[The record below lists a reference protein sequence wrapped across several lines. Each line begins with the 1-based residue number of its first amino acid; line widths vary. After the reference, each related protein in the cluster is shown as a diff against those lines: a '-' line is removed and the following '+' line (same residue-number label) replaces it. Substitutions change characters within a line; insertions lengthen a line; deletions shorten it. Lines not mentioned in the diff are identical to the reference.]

1 MNTMANEKSKA
12 EQYRDERK
20 ARIAK
25 SAKKNAHSME
35 ARNTAKKVV
44 NKVISIVLCAV
55 IVLGVVAFSLNYYG
69 ALQRV
74 IKIGGVGSDQSVT
87 IAEYEYYY
95 MRAYNQVRYQ
105 AQYYQYYYQTSNGYD
120 LTLSPEEQTQTTQ
133 DSDGNEITWA
143 EKLHDDTIDIIQLHK
158 AYYNEALKMGL
169 KLTKADEAFIDKQ
182 IEDLRDEAESAGSSS
197 SSSDSESKVT
207 YSLNAYLRKVY
218 GGSINERFLRKQLK
232 VQVLAQKYLTERTN
246 EIADGYEQSVIDAA
260 YKEDTATY
268 DFVTFRA
275 YTFQTTEL
283 TQEDDE
289 SDEDFTARQEKADA
303 EVKQN
308 ANDFYNAVTNDAT
321 FAAKATELNKDTEDY
336 NVDEETKYTML
347 KSSIQSSF
355 SEDAATWLFD
365 SSTKEGSKKLFSDE
379 DNGKYIVVLALAKPH
394 QEQTVTA
401 RHILFLTTD
410 ESSGSELSEEEIAE
424 KKKQAEDVLK
434 EFNEGDKSEDS
445 FAALA
450 NEYNEDSGS
459 SSTGGLYEH
468 IYPGQMVTEFNDW
481 VFDTNRKAG
490 DVEIVKTDYG
500 YHIIY
505 FVAQDGKDYYDSTIR
520 SSKASEDIETETKE
534 LQEGDN
540 YIVGIGPRRTEY
552 AEKRVLKKI
561 KYLVELSNSNS
572 SSSSYSAS

>member
-1 MNTMANEKSKA
+1 MANEKSKA

-105 AQYYQYYYQTSNGYD
+105 AQYYQYYYQTSNYD
-120 LTLSPEEQTQTTQ
+120 LSLTPEEQTQTTK
-133 DSDGNEITWA
+133 DADGNEITWV
-143 EKLHDDTIDIIQLHK
+143 EKLHEDTLEIIQLHK

-182 IEDLRDEAESAGSSS
+182 IEDLRDEAKSAGSNSS
-197 SSSDSESKVT
+197 SSNSENKVT

-232 VQVLAQKYLTERTN
+232 IQVLAQKYLTERTN
-246 EIADGYEQSVIDAA
+246 EIAKDYDQKDIDAE
-260 YKEDTATY
+260 YKKDTTAY
-268 DFVTFRA
+268 DFATFRA
-275 YTFQTTEL
+275 YTFKTTEL
-283 TQEDDE
+283 TKEDNETD
-289 SDEDFTARQEKADA
+289 DALKARQAKANA
-303 EVKQN
+303 EVKKN

-321 FAAKATELNKDTEDY
+321 FTAKAKELNKDTADY
-336 NVDEETKYTML
+336 NVDKETKYSML
-347 KSSIQSSF
+347 KSTAQSTF
-355 SEDAATWLFD
+355 SEDAAKWLFD
-365 SSTKEGSKKLFSDE
+365 SSTKVGSKKLFSDE
-379 DNGKYIVVLALAKPH
+379 ENGKYIVVLALSKPH

-401 RHILFLTTD
+401 RHILFQTKD
-410 ESSGSELSEEEIAE
+410 QNSGNDLSEEEIA
-424 KKKQAEDVLK
+424 KKKTQAEDVLK
-434 EFNEGDKSEDS
+434 KFNEGDKTEDS

-450 NEYNEDSGS
+450 NEYNEDTGS
-459 SSTGGLYEH
+459 SSNGGLYEH

-481 VFDTNRKAG
+481 VFDANRKAG
-490 DVEIVKTDYG
+490 DVELVETDFG

-505 FVAQDGKDYYDSTIR
+505 FVAKDGKDYYDSAIR
-520 SSKASEDIETETKE
+520 SSKANKDIETETKA
-534 LQEGDN
+534 LQEGKD
-540 YIVGIGPRRTEY
+540 YVVGLGPRRMNY

-561 KYLVELSNSNS
+561 KYLVELSNANS
-572 SSSSYSAS
+572 SSSAR

>member
-35 ARNTAKKVV
+35 ARNTAKKVA
-44 NKVISIVLCAV
+44 NKVVSIVLCAV

-74 IKIGGVGSDQSVT
+74 IKIGGVGSDQSVS

-120 LTLSPEEQTQTTQ
+120 LSLTPEEQTQTTK
-133 DSDGNEITWA
+133 DADGNEITWA
-143 EKLHDDTIDIIQLHK
+143 EKLHEDTLEIIQLHK

-182 IEDLRDEAESAGSSS
+182 IEDLRDEAKSAGSNS
-197 SSSDSESKVT
+197 SSSDSENKVT

-232 VQVLAQKYLTERTN
+232 IQVLAQKYLTERTN
-246 EIADGYEQSVIDAA
+246 EIAKDYEQKDIDAE
-260 YKEDTATY
+260 YKKDTTAY

-275 YTFQTTEL
+275 YTFKTTEL
-283 TQEDDE
+283 TKEDKETD
-289 SDEDFTARQEKADA
+289 DALKARQAKANA
-303 EVKQN
+303 EVKKN

-321 FAAKATELNKDTEDY
+321 FTAKAKELNKDTADY
-336 NVDEETKYTML
+336 NVDKETKYSML
-347 KSSIQSSF
+347 KSTAQSTF
-355 SEDAATWLFD
+355 SEDAAKWLFD
-365 SSTKEGSKKLFSDE
+365 SSTKVGSKKLFSDE
-379 DNGKYIVVLALAKPH
+379 ENGKYIVVLALSKPH

-401 RHILFLTTD
+401 RHILFQTKD
-410 ESSGSELSEEEIAE
+410 QSSGNDLSEEEIA
-424 KKKQAEDVLK
+424 KKKTQAEDVLK
-434 EFNEGDKSEDS
+434 KFNEGDKTEDS

-450 NEYNEDSGS
+450 NEYNEDTGS
-459 SSTGGLYEH
+459 SSNGGLYEH

-481 VFDTNRKAG
+481 VFDANRKAG
-490 DVEIVKTDYG
+490 DVELVETDYG

-505 FVAQDGKDYYDSTIR
+505 FVAKDGKDYYDSAIR
-520 SSKASEDIETETKE
+520 SSKANKDIETETKA
-534 LQEGDN
+534 LQEGKD
-540 YIVGIGPRRTEY
+540 YVVGLGPRRMNY

-561 KYLVELSNSNS
+561 KYLVELSNANS
-572 SSSSYSAS
+572 SSSAR

>member
-105 AQYYQYYYQTSNGYD
+105 AQYYQYYYQTSSYD
-120 LTLSPEEQTQTTQ
+120 LSLTPEEQTQTTK
-133 DSDGNEITWA
+133 DADGNEITWV
-143 EKLHDDTIDIIQLHK
+143 EKLHEDTLEIIQLHK

-182 IEDLRDEAESAGSSS
+182 IEDLRDEAKSAGSNSS
-197 SSSDSESKVT
+197 SSNSENKVT

-232 VQVLAQKYLTERTN
+232 IQVLAQKYLTERTN
-246 EIADGYEQSVIDAA
+246 EIAKDYDQKDIDAE
-260 YKEDTATY
+260 YKKDTTAY
-268 DFVTFRA
+268 DFATFRA
-275 YTFQTTEL
+275 YTFKTTEL
-283 TQEDDE
+283 TKEDKETD
-289 SDEDFTARQEKADA
+289 DALKARQAKANA
-303 EVKQN
+303 EVKKN

-321 FAAKATELNKDTEDY
+321 FTAKAKELNKDTADY
-336 NVDEETKYTML
+336 NVDKETKYSML
-347 KSSIQSSF
+347 KSTAQSTF
-355 SEDAATWLFD
+355 SEDAAKWLFD
-365 SSTKEGSKKLFSDE
+365 SSTKVGSKKLFSDE
-379 DNGKYIVVLALAKPH
+379 ENGKYIVVLALSKPH

-401 RHILFLTTD
+401 RHILFQTKD
-410 ESSGSELSEEEIAE
+410 QNSGNDLSEEEIA
-424 KKKQAEDVLK
+424 KKKTQAEDVLK
-434 EFNEGDKSEDS
+434 KFNEGDKTEDS

-450 NEYNEDSGS
+450 NEYNEDTGS
-459 SSTGGLYEH
+459 SSNGGLYEH

-481 VFDTNRKAG
+481 VFDANRKAG
-490 DVEIVKTDYG
+490 DVELVETDYG

-505 FVAQDGKDYYDSTIR
+505 FVAKDGKDYYDSAIR
-520 SSKASEDIETETKE
+520 SSKANKDIETETKA
-534 LQEGDN
+534 LQEGKD
-540 YIVGIGPRRTEY
+540 YVVGLGPRRMNY

-561 KYLVELSNSNS
+561 KYLVELSNANS
-572 SSSSYSAS
+572 SSSAR

>member
-1 MNTMANEKSKA
+1 MANEKSKA

-120 LTLSPEEQTQTTQ
+120 LSLTPEEQTQTTK
-133 DSDGNEITWA
+133 DADGKEITWA
-143 EKLHDDTIDIIQLHK
+143 EKLHEDTLEIIQLHK

-182 IEDLRDEAESAGSSS
+182 IEDLRDEAKSAGSNSSS
-197 SSSDSESKVT
+197 SSSENKVT

-232 VQVLAQKYLTERTN
+232 IQVLAQKYLTERTN
-246 EIADGYEQSVIDAA
+246 EIAKGYDQKDIDAE
-260 YKEDTATY
+260 YKKDTTAY

-275 YTFQTTEL
+275 YTFKTTEL
-283 TQEDDE
+283 TKEDNETD
-289 SDEDFTARQEKADA
+289 DALKARQAKANA
-303 EVKQN
+303 EVKKN

-321 FAAKATELNKDTEDY
+321 FTAKAKELNKDTADY
-336 NVDEETKYTML
+336 NVDEETKYSML
-347 KSSIQSSF
+347 KSTAQSTF
-355 SEDAATWLFD
+355 SEDAAKWLFD
-365 SSTKEGSKKLFSDE
+365 SSTKVGSKKLFSDE
-379 DNGKYIVVLALAKPH
+379 ENGKYIVVLALSKPH

-401 RHILFLTTD
+401 RHILFQTKD
-410 ESSGSELSEEEIAE
+410 QSSGKDLSEEEIA
-424 KKKQAEDVLK
+424 KKKTQAEDVLK
-434 EFNEGDKSEDS
+434 KFNEGDKTEDS

-450 NEYNEDSGS
+450 NEYNEDTGS
-459 SSTGGLYEH
+459 SSNGGLYEH

-481 VFDTNRKAG
+481 VFDANRKAG
-490 DVEIVKTDYG
+490 DVELVETDYG

-505 FVAQDGKDYYDSTIR
+505 FVAKDGKDYYDSTIR
-520 SSKASEDIETETKE
+520 SSKANEDIETETKA
-534 LQEGDN
+534 LQEGKD
-540 YIVGIGPRRTEY
+540 YVVGLGPRRMNY

-561 KYLVELSNSNS
+561 KYLVELSNANS
-572 SSSSYSAS
+572 SSSAR

>member
-1 MNTMANEKSKA
+1 MANEKSKA

-74 IKIGGVGSDQSVT
+74 IKIGGVGSDQSVS

-120 LTLSPEEQTQTTQ
+120 LSLTPEEQTQTTK
-133 DSDGNEITWA
+133 DADGNEITWA
-143 EKLHDDTIDIIQLHK
+143 EKLHEDTLEIIQLHK

-182 IEDLRDEAESAGSSS
+182 IEDLRDEAKSAGSNSS
-197 SSSDSESKVT
+197 SSNSENKVT

-232 VQVLAQKYLTERTN
+232 IQVLAQKYLTERTN
-246 EIADGYEQSVIDAA
+246 EIAKDYDQKDIDAE
-260 YKEDTATY
+260 YKKDTTAY
-268 DFVTFRA
+268 DFATFRA
-275 YTFQTTEL
+275 YTFKTTEL
-283 TQEDDE
+283 TKEDKETD
-289 SDEDFTARQEKADA
+289 DALKARQAKANA
-303 EVKQN
+303 EVKKN

-321 FAAKATELNKDTEDY
+321 FTAKAKELNKDTADY
-336 NVDEETKYTML
+336 NVDKETKYSML
-347 KSSIQSSF
+347 KSTAQSTF
-355 SEDAATWLFD
+355 SEDAAKWLFD
-365 SSTKEGSKKLFSDE
+365 SSTKVGSKKLFSDE
-379 DNGKYIVVLALAKPH
+379 ENGKYIVVLALSKPH

-401 RHILFLTTD
+401 RHILFQTKD
-410 ESSGSELSEEEIAE
+410 QNSGNDLSEEEIA
-424 KKKQAEDVLK
+424 KKKTQAEDVLK
-434 EFNEGDKSEDS
+434 KFNEGDKTEDS

-450 NEYNEDSGS
+450 NEYNEDTGS
-459 SSTGGLYEH
+459 SSNGGLYEH

-481 VFDTNRKAG
+481 VFDANRKAG
-490 DVEIVKTDYG
+490 DVELVETDFG

-505 FVAQDGKDYYDSTIR
+505 FVAKDGKDYYDSAIR
-520 SSKASEDIETETKE
+520 SSKANKDIETETKA
-534 LQEGDN
+534 LQEGKD
-540 YIVGIGPRRTEY
+540 YVVGLGPRRMNY

-561 KYLVELSNSNS
+561 KYLVELSNANS
-572 SSSSYSAS
+572 SSSAR

>member
-1 MNTMANEKSKA
+1 MANEKSKA

-74 IKIGGVGSDQSVT
+74 IKIGGVGSDQSVS

-120 LTLSPEEQTQTTQ
+120 LSLTPEEQTQTTK
-133 DSDGNEITWA
+133 DADGNEITWA
-143 EKLHDDTIDIIQLHK
+143 EKLHEDTLEIIQLHK

-182 IEDLRDEAESAGSSS
+182 IEDLRDEAKSAGSNSS
-197 SSSDSESKVT
+197 SSNSENKVT

-232 VQVLAQKYLTERTN
+232 IQVLAQKYLTERTN
-246 EIADGYEQSVIDAA
+246 EIAKDYDQKDIDAE
-260 YKEDTATY
+260 YKKDTTAY
-268 DFVTFRA
+268 DFATFRA
-275 YTFQTTEL
+275 YTFKTTEL
-283 TQEDDE
+283 TKEDNETD
-289 SDEDFTARQEKADA
+289 DALKARQAKANA
-303 EVKQN
+303 EVKKN

-321 FAAKATELNKDTEDY
+321 FTAKAKELNKDTADY
-336 NVDEETKYTML
+336 NVDKETKYSML
-347 KSSIQSSF
+347 KSTAQSTF
-355 SEDAATWLFD
+355 SEDAAKWLFD
-365 SSTKEGSKKLFSDE
+365 SSTKVGSKKLFSDE
-379 DNGKYIVVLALAKPH
+379 ENGKYIVVLALSKPH

-401 RHILFLTTD
+401 RHILFQTKD
-410 ESSGSELSEEEIAE
+410 QNSGNDLSEEEIA
-424 KKKQAEDVLK
+424 KKKTQAEDVLK
-434 EFNEGDKSEDS
+434 KFNEGDKTEDS

-450 NEYNEDSGS
+450 NEYNEDTGS
-459 SSTGGLYEH
+459 SSNGGLYEH

-481 VFDTNRKAG
+481 VFDANRKAG
-490 DVEIVKTDYG
+490 DVELVETDFG

-505 FVAQDGKDYYDSTIR
+505 FVAKDGKDYYDSAIR
-520 SSKASEDIETETKE
+520 SSKANEDIETETKA
-534 LQEGDN
+534 LQDGKD
-540 YIVGIGPRRTEY
+540 YVVGLGPRRMNY

-561 KYLVELSNSNS
+561 KYLVELSNANS
-572 SSSSYSAS
+572 SSSAS

>member
-1 MNTMANEKSKA
+1 MANEKSKA

-120 LTLSPEEQTQTTQ
+120 LSLTPEEQTQTTK
-133 DSDGNEITWA
+133 DADGNEITWT
-143 EKLHDDTIDIIQLHK
+143 EKLHEDTLEIIQLHK

-182 IEDLRDEAESAGSSS
+182 IEDLRDEAKSAGSNS
-197 SSSDSESKVT
+197 SSSDSKNKVT

-232 VQVLAQKYLTERTN
+232 IQVLAQKYLTERTN
-246 EIADGYEQSVIDAA
+246 EIAKGYDQKDIDAE
-260 YKEDTATY
+260 YKKDTTAY

-275 YTFQTTEL
+275 YTFKTTEL
-283 TQEDDE
+283 TKEDNETD
-289 SDEDFTARQEKADA
+289 DALKARQAKANA
-303 EVKQN
+303 EVKKN

-321 FAAKATELNKDTEDY
+321 FTAKAKELNKDTADY
-336 NVDEETKYTML
+336 NVDEETKYSML
-347 KSSIQSSF
+347 KSTAQSTF
-355 SEDAATWLFD
+355 SEDAAKWLFD
-365 SSTKEGSKKLFSDE
+365 SSTKVGSKKLFSDE
-379 DNGKYIVVLALAKPH
+379 EKGKYIVVLALSKPH

-401 RHILFLTTD
+401 RHILFQTKD
-410 ESSGSELSEEEIAE
+410 QSSGNALSEEEIA
-424 KKKQAEDVLK
+424 KKKTQAEDVLK
-434 EFNEGDKSEDS
+434 KFNEGDKTEDS

-450 NEYNEDSGS
+450 NEYNEDTGS
-459 SSTGGLYEH
+459 SSNGGLYEH

-481 VFDTNRKAG
+481 VFDANRKAG
-490 DVEIVKTDYG
+490 DVELVETDYG

-505 FVAQDGKDYYDSTIR
+505 FVAKDGKDYYDSTIR
-520 SSKASEDIETETKE
+520 SSKANEDIETETKA
-534 LQEGDN
+534 LQEGKD
-540 YIVGIGPRRTEY
+540 YVVGLGPRRMNY

-561 KYLVELSNSNS
+561 KYLVELSNANS
-572 SSSSYSAS
+572 SSSAS

>member
-1 MNTMANEKSKA
+1 MANEKSKA

-35 ARNTAKKVV
+35 ARNTAKKVA

-74 IKIGGVGSDQSVT
+74 IKIGGVGSDQSVS

-120 LTLSPEEQTQTTQ
+120 LSLTPEEQTQTTK
-133 DSDGNEITWA
+133 DADGNEITWA
-143 EKLHDDTIDIIQLHK
+143 EKLHEDTLEIIQLHK

-182 IEDLRDEAESAGSSS
+182 IEDLRDEAKSAGSNSS
-197 SSSDSESKVT
+197 SSNSENKVT

-232 VQVLAQKYLTERTN
+232 IQVLAQKYLTERTN
-246 EIADGYEQSVIDAA
+246 EIAKDYDQKDIDAE
-260 YKEDTATY
+260 YKKDTTAY

-275 YTFQTTEL
+275 YTFKTTEL
-283 TQEDDE
+283 TKEENETDDALK
-289 SDEDFTARQEKADA
+289 ARQAKANA
-303 EVKQN
+303 EVKKN

-321 FAAKATELNKDTEDY
+321 FTAKAKELNKDTADY
-336 NVDEETKYTML
+336 NVDKETKYSML
-347 KSSIQSSF
+347 KSTAQSTF
-355 SEDAATWLFD
+355 SEDAAKWLFD
-365 SSTKEGSKKLFSDE
+365 SSTKVGSKKLFSDE
-379 DNGKYIVVLALAKPH
+379 ENGKYIVVLALSKPH

-401 RHILFLTTD
+401 RHILFQTKD
-410 ESSGSELSEEEIAE
+410 QNSGKDLSEEEIA
-424 KKKQAEDVLK
+424 KKKTQAEDVLK
-434 EFNEGDKSEDS
+434 KFNEGDKTEDS

-450 NEYNEDSGS
+450 NEYNEDTGS
-459 SSTGGLYEH
+459 SSNGGLYEH

-481 VFDTNRKAG
+481 VFDANRKAG
-490 DVEIVKTDYG
+490 DVELVETDYG

-505 FVAQDGKDYYDSTIR
+505 FVAKDGKDYYDSAIR
-520 SSKASEDIETETKE
+520 SSKANEDIETETKA
-534 LQEGDN
+534 LQEGKD
-540 YIVGIGPRRTEY
+540 YVVGLGPRRMNY

-561 KYLVELSNSNS
+561 KYLVELSNANS
-572 SSSSYSAS
+572 SSSAR

>member
-35 ARNTAKKVV
+35 ARNTAKKVA

-74 IKIGGVGSDQSVT
+74 IKIGGVGSDQSVS

-120 LTLSPEEQTQTTQ
+120 LSLTPEEQTQTTK
-133 DSDGNEITWA
+133 DADGNEITWA
-143 EKLHDDTIDIIQLHK
+143 EKLHEDTLEIIQLHK

-182 IEDLRDEAESAGSSS
+182 IEDLRDEAKSAGSNS
-197 SSSDSESKVT
+197 SSSDSENKVT

-232 VQVLAQKYLTERTN
+232 IQVLAQKYLTERTN
-246 EIADGYEQSVIDAA
+246 EIAKDYDQKDIDAE
-260 YKEDTATY
+260 YKKDTTAY
-268 DFVTFRA
+268 DFATFRA
-275 YTFQTTEL
+275 YTFKTTEL
-283 TQEDDE
+283 TKEDKETD
-289 SDEDFTARQEKADA
+289 DALKARQAKANA
-303 EVKQN
+303 EVKKN

-321 FAAKATELNKDTEDY
+321 FTAKAKELNKDTADY
-336 NVDEETKYTML
+336 NVDKETKYSML
-347 KSSIQSSF
+347 KSTAQSTF
-355 SEDAATWLFD
+355 SEDAAKWLFD
-365 SSTKEGSKKLFSDE
+365 SSTKVGSKKLFSDE
-379 DNGKYIVVLALAKPH
+379 ENGKYIVVFALSKPH

-401 RHILFLTTD
+401 RHILFQTKD
-410 ESSGSELSEEEIAE
+410 QNSGNDLSEEEIA
-424 KKKQAEDVLK
+424 KKKTQAEDVLK
-434 EFNEGDKSEDS
+434 KFNEGDKTEDS

-450 NEYNEDSGS
+450 NEYNEDTGS
-459 SSTGGLYEH
+459 SSNGGLYEH

-481 VFDTNRKAG
+481 VFDANRKAG
-490 DVEIVKTDYG
+490 DVELVETDYG

-505 FVAQDGKDYYDSTIR
+505 FVAKDGKDYYDSAIR
-520 SSKASEDIETETKE
+520 SSKANEDIETETKA
-534 LQEGDN
+534 LQEGKD
-540 YIVGIGPRRTEY
+540 YVVGLGPRRMNY

-561 KYLVELSNSNS
+561 KYLVELSNANS
-572 SSSSYSAS
+572 SSSAR

>member
-1 MNTMANEKSKA
+1 MANEKSKA

-35 ARNTAKKVV
+35 ARNTAKKVA

-120 LTLSPEEQTQTTQ
+120 LSLTPEEQTQTTK
-133 DSDGNEITWA
+133 DADGNEITWA
-143 EKLHDDTIDIIQLHK
+143 EKLHEDTLEIIQLHK

-182 IEDLRDEAESAGSSS
+182 IEDLRDEAKSAGSNSS
-197 SSSDSESKVT
+197 SSNSENKVT

-232 VQVLAQKYLTERTN
+232 IQVLAQKYLTERTN
-246 EIADGYEQSVIDAA
+246 EIAKDYDQKDIDAE
-260 YKEDTATY
+260 YKKDTTAY
-268 DFVTFRA
+268 DFATFRA
-275 YTFQTTEL
+275 YTFKTTEL
-283 TQEDDE
+283 TKEDKETD
-289 SDEDFTARQEKADA
+289 DALKARQAKANA
-303 EVKQN
+303 EVKKN

-321 FAAKATELNKDTEDY
+321 FTAKAKELNKDTADY
-336 NVDEETKYTML
+336 NVDKETKYSML
-347 KSSIQSSF
+347 KSTAQSTF
-355 SEDAATWLFD
+355 SEDAAKWLFD
-365 SSTKEGSKKLFSDE
+365 SSTKVGSKKLFSDE
-379 DNGKYIVVLALAKPH
+379 ENGKYIVVLALSKPH

-401 RHILFLTTD
+401 RHILFQTKD
-410 ESSGSELSEEEIAE
+410 QNSGNDLSEEEIA
-424 KKKQAEDVLK
+424 KKKTQAEDVLK
-434 EFNEGDKSEDS
+434 KFNEGDKTEDS

-450 NEYNEDSGS
+450 NEYNEDTGS
-459 SSTGGLYEH
+459 SSNGGLYEH

-481 VFDTNRKAG
+481 VFDANRKAG
-490 DVEIVKTDYG
+490 DVELVETDYG

-505 FVAQDGKDYYDSTIR
+505 FVAKDGKDYYDSAIR
-520 SSKASEDIETETKE
+520 SSKANKDIETETKA
-534 LQEGDN
+534 LQEGKD
-540 YIVGIGPRRTEY
+540 YVVGLGPRRMNY

-561 KYLVELSNSNS
+561 KYLVELSNANS
-572 SSSSYSAS
+572 SSSAR

>member
-1 MNTMANEKSKA
+1 MANEKSKA

-74 IKIGGVGSDQSVT
+74 IKIGGVGSDQSVS

-120 LTLSPEEQTQTTQ
+120 LSLTPEEQTQTTK
-133 DSDGNEITWA
+133 DADGNEITWA
-143 EKLHDDTIDIIQLHK
+143 EKLHEDTLEIIQLHK

-182 IEDLRDEAESAGSSS
+182 IEDLRDEAKSAGSNSS
-197 SSSDSESKVT
+197 SSNSENKVT

-232 VQVLAQKYLTERTN
+232 IQVLAQKYLTERTN
-246 EIADGYEQSVIDAA
+246 EVAKGYDQKDIDAE
-260 YKEDTATY
+260 YKKDTTAY

-275 YTFQTTEL
+275 YTFKTTEL
-283 TQEDDE
+283 TKEDNETD
-289 SDEDFTARQEKADA
+289 DALKARQAKADA
-303 EVKQN
+303 EVKKN

-321 FAAKATELNKDTEDY
+321 FAAKAKELNKDTADY
-336 NVDEETKYTML
+336 NVDEETKYSML
-347 KSSIQSSF
+347 KSTAQSTF
-355 SEDAATWLFD
+355 SEDAAKWLFD
-365 SSTKEGSKKLFSDE
+365 SSTKVGSKKLFSDE
-379 DNGKYIVVLALAKPH
+379 ENGKYIVVLALSKPH

-401 RHILFLTTD
+401 RHILFQTKD
-410 ESSGSELSEEEIAE
+410 QSSGNALSEEEIA
-424 KKKQAEDVLK
+424 KKKTQAEDVLK
-434 EFNEGDKSEDS
+434 KFNEGDKTEDS

-450 NEYNEDSGS
+450 NEYNEDTGS
-459 SSTGGLYEH
+459 SSNGGLYEH

-481 VFDTNRKAG
+481 VFDANRKAG
-490 DVEIVKTDYG
+490 DVELVETDYG

-505 FVAQDGKDYYDSTIR
+505 FVAKDGKDYYDSTIR
-520 SSKASEDIETETKE
+520 SSKANEDIETETKA
-534 LQEGDN
+534 LQEGKD
-540 YIVGIGPRRTEY
+540 YVVGLGPRRMNY

-561 KYLVELSNSNS
+561 KYLVELSNANS
-572 SSSSYSAS
+572 SSSAS

>member
-1 MNTMANEKSKA
+1 MANEKSKA

-74 IKIGGVGSDQSVT
+74 IKIGGVGSDQSVS

-120 LTLSPEEQTQTTQ
+120 LSLTPEEQTQTTK
-133 DSDGNEITWA
+133 DADGNEITWA
-143 EKLHDDTIDIIQLHK
+143 EKLHEDTLEIIQLHK

-182 IEDLRDEAESAGSSS
+182 IEDLRDEAKSAGSNSS
-197 SSSDSESKVT
+197 SSNSENKVT

-232 VQVLAQKYLTERTN
+232 IQVLAQKYLTERTN
-246 EIADGYEQSVIDAA
+246 EIAKEYDQKDIDAE
-260 YKEDTATY
+260 YKKDTTAY

-275 YTFQTTEL
+275 YTFKTTEL
-283 TQEDDE
+283 TKEDKETD
-289 SDEDFTARQEKADA
+289 DALKARQAKANA
-303 EVKQN
+303 EVKKN

-321 FAAKATELNKDTEDY
+321 FTAKAKELNKDTADY
-336 NVDEETKYTML
+336 NVDKETKYSML
-347 KSSIQSSF
+347 KSTAQSTF
-355 SEDAATWLFD
+355 SEDAAKWLFD
-365 SSTKEGSKKLFSDE
+365 SSTKVGSKKLFSDE
-379 DNGKYIVVLALAKPH
+379 ENGKYIVVLALSKPH

-401 RHILFLTTD
+401 RHILFQTKD
-410 ESSGSELSEEEIAE
+410 QNSGNDLSEEEIA
-424 KKKQAEDVLK
+424 KKKTQAEDVLK
-434 EFNEGDKSEDS
+434 KFNEGDKTEDS

-450 NEYNEDSGS
+450 NEYNEDTGS
-459 SSTGGLYEH
+459 SSNGGLYEH

-481 VFDTNRKAG
+481 VFDANRKAG
-490 DVEIVKTDYG
+490 DVELVETDFG

-505 FVAQDGKDYYDSTIR
+505 FVAKDGKDYYDSAIR
-520 SSKASEDIETETKE
+520 SSKANEDIETETKA
-534 LQEGDN
+534 LQEGKD
-540 YIVGIGPRRTEY
+540 YVVGLGPRRMNY

-561 KYLVELSNSNS
+561 KYLVELSNANS
-572 SSSSYSAS
+572 SSSAR

>member
-1 MNTMANEKSKA
+1 MANEKSKA

-120 LTLSPEEQTQTTQ
+120 LSLTPEEQTQTTK
-133 DSDGNEITWA
+133 DADGKEITWA
-143 EKLHDDTIDIIQLHK
+143 EKLHEDTLEIIQLHK

-182 IEDLRDEAESAGSSS
+182 IEDLRDEAKSAGSNSS
-197 SSSDSESKVT
+197 SSNSENKVT

-232 VQVLAQKYLTERTN
+232 IQVLAQKYLTERTN
-246 EIADGYEQSVIDAA
+246 EIAKDYDQKDIDAE
-260 YKEDTATY
+260 YKKDTTAY
-268 DFVTFRA
+268 DFATFRA
-275 YTFQTTEL
+275 YTFKTTEL
-283 TQEDDE
+283 TKEDKETD
-289 SDEDFTARQEKADA
+289 DALKARQAKANA
-303 EVKQN
+303 EVKKN

-321 FAAKATELNKDTEDY
+321 FTAKAKELNKDTADY
-336 NVDEETKYTML
+336 NVDKETKYSML
-347 KSSIQSSF
+347 KSTAQSTF
-355 SEDAATWLFD
+355 SEDAAKWLFD
-365 SSTKEGSKKLFSDE
+365 SSTKVGSKKLFSDE
-379 DNGKYIVVLALAKPH
+379 ENGKYIVVLALSKPH

-401 RHILFLTTD
+401 RHILFQTKD
-410 ESSGSELSEEEIAE
+410 QNSGNDLSEEEIA
-424 KKKQAEDVLK
+424 KKKTQAEDVLK
-434 EFNEGDKSEDS
+434 KFNEGDKTEDS

-450 NEYNEDSGS
+450 NEYNEDTGS
-459 SSTGGLYEH
+459 SSNGGLYEH

-481 VFDTNRKAG
+481 VFDANRKAG
-490 DVEIVKTDYG
+490 DVELVETDFG

-505 FVAQDGKDYYDSTIR
+505 FVAKDGKDYYDSAIR
-520 SSKASEDIETETKE
+520 SSKANKDIETETKA
-534 LQEGDN
+534 LQEGKD
-540 YIVGIGPRRTEY
+540 YVVGLGPRRMNY

-561 KYLVELSNSNS
+561 KYLVELSNANS
-572 SSSSYSAS
+572 SSSAR

>member
-1 MNTMANEKSKA
+1 MANEKSKA

-55 IVLGVVAFSLNYYG
+55 IVLGEVAFSLNYYG

-105 AQYYQYYYQTSNGYD
+105 AQYYQYYYQTSSYD
-120 LTLSPEEQTQTTQ
+120 LSLTPEEQTQTTK
-133 DSDGNEITWA
+133 DADGNEITWV
-143 EKLHDDTIDIIQLHK
+143 EKLHEDTLEIIQLHK

-182 IEDLRDEAESAGSSS
+182 IEDLRDEAKSAGSNSS
-197 SSSDSESKVT
+197 SSNSENKVT

-232 VQVLAQKYLTERTN
+232 IQVLAQKYLTERTN
-246 EIADGYEQSVIDAA
+246 EIAKDYDQKDIDAE
-260 YKEDTATY
+260 YKKDTTAY
-268 DFVTFRA
+268 DFATFRA
-275 YTFQTTEL
+275 YTFKTTEL
-283 TQEDDE
+283 TKEDKETD
-289 SDEDFTARQEKADA
+289 DALKARQAKANA
-303 EVKQN
+303 EVKKN

-321 FAAKATELNKDTEDY
+321 FTAKAKELNKDTADY
-336 NVDEETKYTML
+336 NVDKETKYSML
-347 KSSIQSSF
+347 KSTAQSTF
-355 SEDAATWLFD
+355 SEDAAKWLFG
-365 SSTKEGSKKLFSDE
+365 SSTKVGSKKLFSDE
-379 DNGKYIVVLALAKPH
+379 ENGKYIVVLALSKPH

-401 RHILFLTTD
+401 RHILFQTKD
-410 ESSGSELSEEEIAE
+410 QNSGNDLSEEEIA
-424 KKKQAEDVLK
+424 KKKTQAEDVLK
-434 EFNEGDKSEDS
+434 KFNEGDKTEDS

-450 NEYNEDSGS
+450 NEYNEDTGS
-459 SSTGGLYEH
+459 SSNGGLYEH

-481 VFDTNRKAG
+481 VFDANRKAG
-490 DVEIVKTDYG
+490 DVELVETDYG

-505 FVAQDGKDYYDSTIR
+505 FVAKDGKDYYDSAIR
-520 SSKASEDIETETKE
+520 SSKANKDIETETKA
-534 LQEGDN
+534 LQEGKD
-540 YIVGIGPRRTEY
+540 YVVGLGPRRMNY

-561 KYLVELSNSNS
+561 KYLVELSNANS
-572 SSSSYSAS
+572 SSSAR

>member
-1 MNTMANEKSKA
+1 MANEKSKA

-120 LTLSPEEQTQTTQ
+120 LSLTPEEQTQTTK
-133 DSDGNEITWA
+133 DADGNEITWA
-143 EKLHDDTIDIIQLHK
+143 EKLHEDTLEIIQLHK

-182 IEDLRDEAESAGSSS
+182 IEDLRDEAKSAGSNSS
-197 SSSDSESKVT
+197 SSNSENKVT

-232 VQVLAQKYLTERTN
+232 IQVLAQKYLTERTN
-246 EIADGYEQSVIDAA
+246 EIAKGYDQKDIDAE
-260 YKEDTATY
+260 YKKDTTAY
-268 DFVTFRA
+268 DFATFRA
-275 YTFQTTEL
+275 YTFKTTEL
-283 TQEDDE
+283 TKEDNETD
-289 SDEDFTARQEKADA
+289 DALKARQAKANA
-303 EVKQN
+303 EVKKN

-321 FAAKATELNKDTEDY
+321 FTAKAKELNKDTADY
-336 NVDEETKYTML
+336 NVDKETKYSML
-347 KSSIQSSF
+347 KSTAQSTF
-355 SEDAATWLFD
+355 SEDAAKWLFD
-365 SSTKEGSKKLFSDE
+365 SSTKVGSKKLFSDE
-379 DNGKYIVVLALAKPH
+379 ENGKYIVVLALSKPH

-401 RHILFLTTD
+401 RHILFQTKD
-410 ESSGSELSEEEIAE
+410 QSSGNNLSEEEIA
-424 KKKQAEDVLK
+424 KKKNQAEDVLK
-434 EFNEGDKSEDS
+434 KFNEGDKTEDS

-450 NEYNEDSGS
+450 NEYNEDTGS
-459 SSTGGLYEH
+459 SSNGGLYEH

-481 VFDTNRKAG
+481 VFDANRKAG
-490 DVEIVKTDYG
+490 DVELVETDYG

-505 FVAQDGKDYYDSTIR
+505 FVAKDGKDYYDSAIR
-520 SSKASEDIETETKE
+520 SSKANEDIETETKA
-534 LQEGDN
+534 LQEGKD
-540 YIVGIGPRRTEY
+540 YVVGLGPRRMNY

-561 KYLVELSNSNS
+561 KYLVELSNANS
-572 SSSSYSAS
+572 SSSAR

>member
-1 MNTMANEKSKA
+1 MANEKSKA

-35 ARNTAKKVV
+35 ARNTAKKVA

-120 LTLSPEEQTQTTQ
+120 LSLTPEEQTQTTK
-133 DSDGNEITWA
+133 DADGNEITWA
-143 EKLHDDTIDIIQLHK
+143 EKLHEDTLEIIQLHK

-182 IEDLRDEAESAGSSS
+182 IEDLRDEAKSAGSNSS
-197 SSSDSESKVT
+197 SSNSENKVT

-232 VQVLAQKYLTERTN
+232 IQVLAQKYLTERTN
-246 EIADGYEQSVIDAA
+246 EIAKDYDQKDIDAE
-260 YKEDTATY
+260 YKKDTTAY
-268 DFVTFRA
+268 DFITFRA
-275 YTFQTTEL
+275 YTFKTTEL
-283 TQEDDE
+283 TKEDNETD
-289 SDEDFTARQEKADA
+289 DALKARQAKANA
-303 EVKQN
+303 EVKKN

-321 FAAKATELNKDTEDY
+321 FTAKAKELNKDTADY
-336 NVDEETKYTML
+336 NVDKETKYSML
-347 KSSIQSSF
+347 KSTAQSTF
-355 SEDAATWLFD
+355 SEDAAKWLFD
-365 SSTKEGSKKLFSDE
+365 SSTKVGSKKLFSDE
-379 DNGKYIVVLALAKPH
+379 ENGKYIVVLALSKPH

-401 RHILFLTTD
+401 RHILFQTKD
-410 ESSGSELSEEEIAE
+410 QSSGKDLSEEEIA
-424 KKKQAEDVLK
+424 KKKTQAEDVLK
-434 EFNEGDKSEDS
+434 KFNEGDKTEDS

-450 NEYNEDSGS
+450 NEYNEDTGS
-459 SSTGGLYEH
+459 SSNGGLYEH

-481 VFDTNRKAG
+481 VFDANRKAG
-490 DVEIVKTDYG
+490 DVELVETDYG

-505 FVAQDGKDYYDSTIR
+505 FVAKDGKDYYDSAIR
-520 SSKASEDIETETKE
+520 SSKANEDIETETKA
-534 LQEGDN
+534 LQEGKD
-540 YIVGIGPRRTEY
+540 YVVGLGPRRMNY

-561 KYLVELSNSNS
+561 KYLVELSNANS
-572 SSSSYSAS
+572 SSSAR

>member
-1 MNTMANEKSKA
+1 MANEKSKA

-74 IKIGGVGSDQSVT
+74 IKIGGVGSDQSVS

-120 LTLSPEEQTQTTQ
+120 LSLTPEEQTQTTK
-133 DSDGNEITWA
+133 DADGNEITWA
-143 EKLHDDTIDIIQLHK
+143 EKLHEDTLEIIQLHK

-182 IEDLRDEAESAGSSS
+182 IEDLRDEAKSAGSNSS
-197 SSSDSESKVT
+197 SSNSENKVT

-232 VQVLAQKYLTERTN
+232 IQVLAQKYLTERTN
-246 EIADGYEQSVIDAA
+246 EIAKDYDQKDIDAE
-260 YKEDTATY
+260 YKKDTTAY
-268 DFVTFRA
+268 DFATFRA
-275 YTFQTTEL
+275 YTFKTTEL
-283 TQEDDE
+283 TKEDKETD
-289 SDEDFTARQEKADA
+289 DALKARQAKANA
-303 EVKQN
+303 EVKKN

-321 FAAKATELNKDTEDY
+321 FTAKAKELNKDTADY
-336 NVDEETKYTML
+336 NVDKETKYSML
-347 KSSIQSSF
+347 KSTAQSTF
-355 SEDAATWLFD
+355 SEDAAKWLFD
-365 SSTKEGSKKLFSDE
+365 SSTKVGSKKLFSDE
-379 DNGKYIVVLALAKPH
+379 ENGKYIVVLALSKPH

-401 RHILFLTTD
+401 RHILFQTKD
-410 ESSGSELSEEEIAE
+410 QNSGNDLSEEEIA
-424 KKKQAEDVLK
+424 KKKTQAEDVLK
-434 EFNEGDKSEDS
+434 KFNEGDKTEDS

-450 NEYNEDSGS
+450 NEYNEDTGS
-459 SSTGGLYEH
+459 SSNGGLYEH

-481 VFDTNRKAG
+481 VFDANRKAG
-490 DVEIVKTDYG
+490 DVELVETDYG

-505 FVAQDGKDYYDSTIR
+505 FVAKDGKDYYDSAIR
-520 SSKASEDIETETKE
+520 SSKANKDIETETKA
-534 LQEGDN
+534 LQEGKD
-540 YIVGIGPRRTEY
+540 YVVGLGPRRMNY

-561 KYLVELSNSNS
+561 KYLVELSNANS
-572 SSSSYSAS
+572 SSSAR

>member
-1 MNTMANEKSKA
+1 MANEKSKA

-120 LTLSPEEQTQTTQ
+120 LSLTPEEQTQTTK
-133 DSDGNEITWA
+133 DADGNEITWA
-143 EKLHDDTIDIIQLHK
+143 EKLHEDTLEIIQLHK

-182 IEDLRDEAESAGSSS
+182 IEDLRDEAKSAGSNSS
-197 SSSDSESKVT
+197 SSNSENKVT

-232 VQVLAQKYLTERTN
+232 IQVLAQKYLTERTN
-246 EIADGYEQSVIDAA
+246 EIAKDYDQKDIDAE
-260 YKEDTATY
+260 YKKDTTAY
-268 DFVTFRA
+268 DFATFRA
-275 YTFQTTEL
+275 YTFKTTEL
-283 TQEDDE
+283 TKEDKETD
-289 SDEDFTARQEKADA
+289 DALKARQAKANA
-303 EVKQN
+303 EVKKN

-321 FAAKATELNKDTEDY
+321 FTAKAKELNKDTADY
-336 NVDEETKYTML
+336 NVDKETKYSML
-347 KSSIQSSF
+347 KSTAQSTF
-355 SEDAATWLFD
+355 SEDAAKWLFD
-365 SSTKEGSKKLFSDE
+365 SSTKVGSKKLFSDE
-379 DNGKYIVVLALAKPH
+379 ENGKYIVVLALSKPH

-401 RHILFLTTD
+401 RHILFQTKD
-410 ESSGSELSEEEIAE
+410 QSSGKDLSEEEIA
-424 KKKQAEDVLK
+424 KKKTQAEDVLK
-434 EFNEGDKSEDS
+434 KFNEGDKTEDS

-450 NEYNEDSGS
+450 NEYNEDTGS
-459 SSTGGLYEH
+459 SSNGGLYEH

-481 VFDTNRKAG
+481 VFDANRKAG
-490 DVEIVKTDYG
+490 DVELVETDYG

-505 FVAQDGKDYYDSTIR
+505 FVAKDGKDYYDSAIR
-520 SSKASEDIETETKE
+520 SSKANEDIETETKA
-534 LQEGDN
+534 LQEGKD
-540 YIVGIGPRRTEY
+540 YVVGLGPRRMNY

-561 KYLVELSNSNS
+561 KYLVELSNANS
-572 SSSSYSAS
+572 SSSAR

>member
-1 MNTMANEKSKA
+1 MANEKSKA

-35 ARNTAKKVV
+35 ARNTAKKVA

-74 IKIGGVGSDQSVT
+74 IKIGGVGSDQSVS

-120 LTLSPEEQTQTTQ
+120 LSLTPEEQTQTTK
-133 DSDGNEITWA
+133 DADGNEITWA
-143 EKLHDDTIDIIQLHK
+143 EKLHEDTLEIIQLHK

-182 IEDLRDEAESAGSSS
+182 IEDLRDEAKSAGSNSS
-197 SSSDSESKVT
+197 NSDSENKVT

-232 VQVLAQKYLTERTN
+232 IQVLAQKYLTERTN
-246 EIADGYEQSVIDAA
+246 EIAKDYEQKDIDAE
-260 YKEDTATY
+260 YKKDTTAY

-275 YTFQTTEL
+275 YTFKTTEL
-283 TQEDDE
+283 TKEDKETD
-289 SDEDFTARQEKADA
+289 DALKARQAKANA
-303 EVKQN
+303 EVKKN

-321 FAAKATELNKDTEDY
+321 FTAKAKELNKDTADY
-336 NVDEETKYTML
+336 NVDKETKYSML
-347 KSSIQSSF
+347 KSTAQSTF
-355 SEDAATWLFD
+355 SEDAAKWLFD
-365 SSTKEGSKKLFSDE
+365 SSTKVGSKKLFSDE
-379 DNGKYIVVLALAKPH
+379 ENGKYIVVLALSKPH

-401 RHILFLTTD
+401 RHILFQTKD
-410 ESSGSELSEEEIAE
+410 QNSGNDLSEEEIA
-424 KKKQAEDVLK
+424 KKKTQAEDVLK
-434 EFNEGDKSEDS
+434 KFNEGDKTEDS

-450 NEYNEDSGS
+450 NEYNEDTGS
-459 SSTGGLYEH
+459 SSNGGLYEH

-481 VFDTNRKAG
+481 VFDANRKAG
-490 DVEIVKTDYG
+490 DVELVETDFG

-505 FVAQDGKDYYDSTIR
+505 FVAKDGKDYYDSAIR
-520 SSKASEDIETETKE
+520 SSKANKDIETETKA
-534 LQEGDN
+534 LQEGKD
-540 YIVGIGPRRTEY
+540 YVVGLGPRRMNY

-561 KYLVELSNSNS
+561 KYLVELSNANS
-572 SSSSYSAS
+572 SSSAR

>member
-1 MNTMANEKSKA
+1 MANEKSKA

-120 LTLSPEEQTQTTQ
+120 LSLSPEEQTQTTQ
-133 DSDGNEITWA
+133 DSDGNEVTWA
-143 EKLHDDTIDIIQLHK
+143 EKLHEDTLEIIQLHK
-158 AYYNEALKMGL
+158 AYYNEALKKGL
-169 KLTKADEAFIDKQ
+169 KLTKADEANIDKQ
-182 IEDLRDEAESAGSSS
+182 IESLRKEAESAGSSS
-197 SSSDSESKVT
+197 TSGENKVT

-232 VQVLAQKYLTERTN
+232 IQILAQKYITQRTA
-246 EIADGYEQSVIDAA
+246 EIAKTYDQKDIDAE
-260 YKEDTATY
+260 YKKDTATY

-275 YTFQTTEL
+275 YTFNKTEL
-283 TQEDDE
+283 TKEDNETD
-289 SDEDFTARQEKADA
+289 DALKARQTKANA
-303 EVKQN
+303 EVKKN
-308 ANDFYNAVTNDAT
+308 ANDFYNAVTNEAT
-321 FAAKATELNKDTEDY
+321 FTAKAKELNKDTANY
-336 NVDEETKYTML
+336 NVDEDTKFSML
-347 KSSIQSSF
+347 KSKIQSSF
-355 SEDAATWLFD
+355 SEDAAKWLFD

-379 DNGKYIVVLALAKPH
+379 ENGKYIVVLAVKKPH
-394 QEQTVTA
+394 QEKTVTA
-401 RHILFLTTD
+401 RHILFSTIDQSTNN
-410 ESSGSELSEEEIAE
+410 ELSEEEIA
-424 KKKQAEDVLK
+424 KKKTEAEDVLK
-434 EFNEGDKSEDS
+434 KFNEGDKSEDS

-450 NEYNEDSGS
+450 NEYTEDTDTSN
-459 SSTGGLYEH
+459 GGLYEH

-481 VFDTNRKAG
+481 CFNANRKPG
-490 DVEIVKTDYG
+490 DVEIVKTQFG

-505 FVAQDGKDYYDSTIR
+505 FVANDGTDYYDSTIR
-520 SSKASEDIETETKE
+520 TSKANKDVEDETKA
-534 LQEGDN
+534 LQEGKD
-540 YIVGIGPRRTEY
+540 YVVGLGPRRMNY
-552 AEKRVLKKI
+552 AEKRALKKI
-561 KYLVELSNSNS
+561 KYLVELNNSNS
-572 SSSSYSAS
+572 SSSK

>member
-120 LTLSPEEQTQTTQ
+120 LSLTPEEQTQTTK
-133 DSDGNEITWA
+133 DADGNEITWA
-143 EKLHDDTIDIIQLHK
+143 EKLHEDTLEIIQLHK

-182 IEDLRDEAESAGSSS
+182 IEDLRDEAKSAGSNSS
-197 SSSDSESKVT
+197 SSNSENKVT

-232 VQVLAQKYLTERTN
+232 IQVLAQKYLTERTN
-246 EIADGYEQSVIDAA
+246 EIAKDYDQKDIDAE
-260 YKEDTATY
+260 YKKDTTAY
-268 DFVTFRA
+268 DFATFRA
-275 YTFQTTEL
+275 YTFKTTEL
-283 TQEDDE
+283 TKEDKETD
-289 SDEDFTARQEKADA
+289 DALKARQAKANA
-303 EVKQN
+303 EVKKN

-321 FAAKATELNKDTEDY
+321 FTAKAKELNKDTADY
-336 NVDEETKYTML
+336 NVDKETKYSML
-347 KSSIQSSF
+347 KSTAQSTF
-355 SEDAATWLFD
+355 SEDAAKWLFD
-365 SSTKEGSKKLFSDE
+365 SSTKVGSKKLFSDE
-379 DNGKYIVVLALAKPH
+379 ENGKYIVVLALSKPH

-401 RHILFLTTD
+401 RHILFQTKD
-410 ESSGSELSEEEIAE
+410 QSSGNDLSEEEIA
-424 KKKQAEDVLK
+424 KKKNQAEDVLK
-434 EFNEGDKSEDS
+434 KFNEGDKTEDS

-450 NEYNEDSGS
+450 NEYNEDTGS
-459 SSTGGLYEH
+459 SSNGGLYEH

-481 VFDTNRKAG
+481 VFDANRKAG
-490 DVEIVKTDYG
+490 DVELVETDFG

-505 FVAQDGKDYYDSTIR
+505 FVAKDGKDYYDSAIR
-520 SSKASEDIETETKE
+520 SSKANEDIETETKA
-534 LQEGDN
+534 LQEGKD
-540 YIVGIGPRRTEY
+540 YVVGLGPRRMNY

-561 KYLVELSNSNS
+561 KYLVELSNANS
-572 SSSSYSAS
+572 SSSAR

>member
-1 MNTMANEKSKA
+1 MANEKSKA

-74 IKIGGVGSDQSVT
+74 IKIGGVGSDQSVS

-120 LTLSPEEQTQTTQ
+120 LSLTPEEQTQTTK
-133 DSDGNEITWA
+133 DADGNEITWA
-143 EKLHDDTIDIIQLHK
+143 EKLHEDTLEIIQLHK

-182 IEDLRDEAESAGSSS
+182 IEDLRDEAKSAGSNSS
-197 SSSDSESKVT
+197 SSNSENKVT

-232 VQVLAQKYLTERTN
+232 IQVLAQKYLTERTN
-246 EIADGYEQSVIDAA
+246 EIAKDYDQKDIDAE
-260 YKEDTATY
+260 YKKDTTAY
-268 DFVTFRA
+268 DFATFRA
-275 YTFQTTEL
+275 YTFKTTEL
-283 TQEDDE
+283 TKEENETDDALK
-289 SDEDFTARQEKADA
+289 ARQAKANA
-303 EVKQN
+303 EVKKN

-321 FAAKATELNKDTEDY
+321 FTAKAKELNKDTADY
-336 NVDEETKYTML
+336 NVDKETKYSML
-347 KSSIQSSF
+347 KSTAQSTF
-355 SEDAATWLFD
+355 SEDAAKWLFD
-365 SSTKEGSKKLFSDE
+365 SSTKVGSKKLFSDE
-379 DNGKYIVVLALAKPH
+379 ENGKYIVVFALSKPH

-401 RHILFLTTD
+401 RHILFQTKD
-410 ESSGSELSEEEIAE
+410 QNSGNDLSEEEIA
-424 KKKQAEDVLK
+424 KKKTQAEDVLK
-434 EFNEGDKSEDS
+434 KFNEGDKTEDS

-450 NEYNEDSGS
+450 NEYNEDTGS
-459 SSTGGLYEH
+459 SSNGGLYEH

-481 VFDTNRKAG
+481 VFDANRKAG
-490 DVEIVKTDYG
+490 DVELVETDYG

-505 FVAQDGKDYYDSTIR
+505 FVAKDGKDYYDSAIR
-520 SSKASEDIETETKE
+520 SSKANEDIETETKA
-534 LQEGDN
+534 LQEGKD
-540 YIVGIGPRRTEY
+540 YVVGLGPRRMNY

-561 KYLVELSNSNS
+561 KYLVELSNANS
-572 SSSSYSAS
+572 SSSAS

>member
-1 MNTMANEKSKA
+1 MANEKSKA

-74 IKIGGVGSDQSVT
+74 IKIGGVGSDQSVS

-120 LTLSPEEQTQTTQ
+120 LSLTPEEQTQTTK
-133 DSDGNEITWA
+133 DADGNEITWV
-143 EKLHDDTIDIIQLHK
+143 EKLHEDTLEIIQLHK

-182 IEDLRDEAESAGSSS
+182 IEDLRDEAKSAGSNS
-197 SSSDSESKVT
+197 SSSDSENKVT

-232 VQVLAQKYLTERTN
+232 IQVLAQKYLTERTN
-246 EIADGYEQSVIDAA
+246 EIAKDYDQKDIDAE
-260 YKEDTATY
+260 YKKDTTAY

-275 YTFQTTEL
+275 YTFKTTEL
-283 TQEDDE
+283 TKEDNETD
-289 SDEDFTARQEKADA
+289 DALKARQAKANA
-303 EVKQN
+303 EVKKN

-321 FAAKATELNKDTEDY
+321 FTAKAKELNKDTADY
-336 NVDEETKYTML
+336 NVDKETKYSML
-347 KSSIQSSF
+347 KSTAQSTF
-355 SEDAATWLFD
+355 SEDAAKWLFD
-365 SSTKEGSKKLFSDE
+365 SSTKVGSKKLFSDE
-379 DNGKYIVVLALAKPH
+379 ENGKYIVVLALSKPH

-401 RHILFLTTD
+401 RHILFQTKD
-410 ESSGSELSEEEIAE
+410 QNSGNDLSEEEIA
-424 KKKQAEDVLK
+424 KKKTQAEDVLK
-434 EFNEGDKSEDS
+434 KFNEGDKTEDS

-450 NEYNEDSGS
+450 NEYNEDTGS
-459 SSTGGLYEH
+459 SSNGGLYEH

-481 VFDTNRKAG
+481 VFDANRKAG
-490 DVEIVKTDYG
+490 DVELVETDYG

-505 FVAQDGKDYYDSTIR
+505 FVAKDGKDYYDSAIR
-520 SSKASEDIETETKE
+520 SSKANEDIETETKA
-534 LQEGDN
+534 LQEGKD
-540 YIVGIGPRRTEY
+540 YVVGLGPRRMNY

-561 KYLVELSNSNS
+561 KYLVELSNANS
-572 SSSSYSAS
+572 SSSAR

>member
-1 MNTMANEKSKA
+1 MANEKSKA

-35 ARNTAKKVV
+35 ARNTAKKVA

-74 IKIGGVGSDQSVT
+74 IKIGGVGSDQSVS

-120 LTLSPEEQTQTTQ
+120 LSLTPEEQTQTTK
-133 DSDGNEITWA
+133 DADGNEITWA
-143 EKLHDDTIDIIQLHK
+143 EKLHEDTLEIIQLHK

-182 IEDLRDEAESAGSSS
+182 IEDLRDEAKSAGSNSS
-197 SSSDSESKVT
+197 SSNSENKVT

-232 VQVLAQKYLTERTN
+232 IQVLAQKYLTERTN
-246 EIADGYEQSVIDAA
+246 EIAKDYDQKDIDAE
-260 YKEDTATY
+260 YKKDTTAY

-275 YTFQTTEL
+275 YTFKTTEL
-283 TQEDDE
+283 TKEDKETD
-289 SDEDFTARQEKADA
+289 DALKARQAKANA
-303 EVKQN
+303 EVKKN

-321 FAAKATELNKDTEDY
+321 FTAKAKELNKDTADY
-336 NVDEETKYTML
+336 NVDKETKYSML
-347 KSSIQSSF
+347 KSTAQSTF
-355 SEDAATWLFD
+355 SEDAAKWLFD
-365 SSTKEGSKKLFSDE
+365 SSTKVGSKKLFSDE
-379 DNGKYIVVLALAKPH
+379 ENGKYIVVLALSKPH

-401 RHILFLTTD
+401 RHILFQTKD
-410 ESSGSELSEEEIAE
+410 QNSGNDLSEEEIA
-424 KKKQAEDVLK
+424 KKKTQAEDVLK
-434 EFNEGDKSEDS
+434 KFNEGDKTEDS

-450 NEYNEDSGS
+450 NEYNEDTGS
-459 SSTGGLYEH
+459 SSNGGLYEH
-468 IYPGQMVTEFNDW
+468 IYPCQMVTEFNDW
-481 VFDTNRKAG
+481 VFDANRKAG
-490 DVEIVKTDYG
+490 DVELVETDYG

-505 FVAQDGKDYYDSTIR
+505 FVAKDGKDYYDSAIR
-520 SSKASEDIETETKE
+520 SSKANKDIETETKA
-534 LQEGDN
+534 LQEGKD
-540 YIVGIGPRRTEY
+540 YVVGLGPRRMNY

-561 KYLVELSNSNS
+561 KYLVELSNANS
-572 SSSSYSAS
+572 SSSAR

>member
-1 MNTMANEKSKA
+1 MANEKSKA

-105 AQYYQYYYQTSNGYD
+105 AQYYQYYYQTSNYD
-120 LTLSPEEQTQTTQ
+120 LSLTPEEQTQTTK
-133 DSDGNEITWA
+133 DADGNEITWV
-143 EKLHDDTIDIIQLHK
+143 EKLHEDTLEIIQLHK

-182 IEDLRDEAESAGSSS
+182 IEDLRDEAKSAGSNSS
-197 SSSDSESKVT
+197 SSNSENKVT

-232 VQVLAQKYLTERTN
+232 IQVLAQKYLTERTN
-246 EIADGYEQSVIDAA
+246 EIAKDYDQKDIDAE
-260 YKEDTATY
+260 YKKDTTAY
-268 DFVTFRA
+268 DFATFRA
-275 YTFQTTEL
+275 YTFKTTEL
-283 TQEDDE
+283 TKEDNETD
-289 SDEDFTARQEKADA
+289 DALKARQAKANA
-303 EVKQN
+303 EVKKN

-321 FAAKATELNKDTEDY
+321 FTAKAKELNKDTADY
-336 NVDEETKYTML
+336 NVDKETKYSML
-347 KSSIQSSF
+347 KSTAQSTF
-355 SEDAATWLFD
+355 SEDAAKWLFD
-365 SSTKEGSKKLFSDE
+365 SSTKVGSKKLFSDE
-379 DNGKYIVVLALAKPH
+379 ENGKYIVVLALSKPH

-401 RHILFLTTD
+401 RHILFQTKD
-410 ESSGSELSEEEIAE
+410 QNSGNDLSEEEIA
-424 KKKQAEDVLK
+424 KKKTQAEDVLK
-434 EFNEGDKSEDS
+434 KFNEGDKTEDS

-450 NEYNEDSGS
+450 NEYNEDTGS
-459 SSTGGLYEH
+459 SSNGGLYEH

-481 VFDTNRKAG
+481 VFDANRKAG
-490 DVEIVKTDYG
+490 DVELVETDFG

-505 FVAQDGKDYYDSTIR
+505 FVAKDGKDYYDSAIR
-520 SSKASEDIETETKE
+520 SSKANKDIETETKA
-534 LQEGDN
+534 LQEGKD
-540 YIVGIGPRRTEY
+540 YVVGLGPRRMNY

-561 KYLVELSNSNS
+561 KYLVELSNANS
-572 SSSSYSAS
+572 SSSAS

>member
-1 MNTMANEKSKA
+1 MANEKSKA

-35 ARNTAKKVV
+35 ARNTAKKVA

-74 IKIGGVGSDQSVT
+74 IKIGGVGSDQSVS

-120 LTLSPEEQTQTTQ
+120 LSLTPEEQTQTTK
-133 DSDGNEITWA
+133 DADGNEITWV
-143 EKLHDDTIDIIQLHK
+143 EKLHEDTLEIIQLHK

-182 IEDLRDEAESAGSSS
+182 IEDRRDEAKSAGSNS
-197 SSSDSESKVT
+197 SSSDSENKVT

-232 VQVLAQKYLTERTN
+232 IQVLAQKYLTERTN
-246 EIADGYEQSVIDAA
+246 EIAKDYDQKDIDAE
-260 YKEDTATY
+260 YKKDTTAY
-268 DFVTFRA
+268 DFATFRA
-275 YTFQTTEL
+275 YTFKTTEL
-283 TQEDDE
+283 TKEDKETD
-289 SDEDFTARQEKADA
+289 DALKARQAKANA
-303 EVKQN
+303 EVKKN

-321 FAAKATELNKDTEDY
+321 FTAKAKELNKDTADY
-336 NVDEETKYTML
+336 NVDKETKYSML
-347 KSSIQSSF
+347 KSTAQSTF
-355 SEDAATWLFD
+355 SEDAAKWLFD
-365 SSTKEGSKKLFSDE
+365 SSTKVGSKKLFSDE
-379 DNGKYIVVLALAKPH
+379 ENGKYIVVLALSKPH

-401 RHILFLTTD
+401 RHILFQTKD
-410 ESSGSELSEEEIAE
+410 QNSGNDLSEEEIA
-424 KKKQAEDVLK
+424 KKKTQAEDVLK
-434 EFNEGDKSEDS
+434 KFNEGDKTEDS

-450 NEYNEDSGS
+450 NEYNEDTGS
-459 SSTGGLYEH
+459 SSNGGLYEH

-481 VFDTNRKAG
+481 VFDANRKAG
-490 DVEIVKTDYG
+490 DVELVETDFG

-505 FVAQDGKDYYDSTIR
+505 FVAKDGKDYYDSAIR
-520 SSKASEDIETETKE
+520 SSKANKDIETETKA
-534 LQEGDN
+534 LQEGKD
-540 YIVGIGPRRTEY
+540 YVVGLGPRRMNY

-561 KYLVELSNSNS
+561 KYLVELSNANS
-572 SSSSYSAS
+572 SSSAS

>member
-1 MNTMANEKSKA
+1 MANEKSKA

-74 IKIGGVGSDQSVT
+74 IKIGGVGSDQSVS

-120 LTLSPEEQTQTTQ
+120 LSLTPEEQTQTTK
-133 DSDGNEITWA
+133 DADGNEITWT
-143 EKLHDDTIDIIQLHK
+143 EKLHEDTLEIIQLHK

-182 IEDLRDEAESAGSSS
+182 IEDLRDEAKSAGSNSS
-197 SSSDSESKVT
+197 SSNSENKVT

-232 VQVLAQKYLTERTN
+232 IQVLAQKYLTERTN
-246 EIADGYEQSVIDAA
+246 EIAKGYDQKDIDAE
-260 YKEDTATY
+260 YKKDTTAY

-275 YTFQTTEL
+275 YTFKTTEL
-283 TQEDDE
+283 TKEDNETD
-289 SDEDFTARQEKADA
+289 DALKARQAKANA
-303 EVKQN
+303 EVKKN

-321 FAAKATELNKDTEDY
+321 FAAKAKELNKDTADY
-336 NVDEETKYTML
+336 NVDEETKYSML
-347 KSSIQSSF
+347 KSTAQSTF
-355 SEDAATWLFD
+355 SEDAAKWLFD
-365 SSTKEGSKKLFSDE
+365 SSTKVGSKKLFSDE
-379 DNGKYIVVLALAKPH
+379 ENGKYIVVLALSKPH

-401 RHILFLTTD
+401 RHILFQTKD
-410 ESSGSELSEEEIAE
+410 QSSGNALSEEEIA
-424 KKKQAEDVLK
+424 KKKTQAEDVLK
-434 EFNEGDKSEDS
+434 KFNEGDKTEDS

-450 NEYNEDSGS
+450 NEYNEDTGS
-459 SSTGGLYEH
+459 SSNGGLYEH

-481 VFDTNRKAG
+481 VFDANRKAG
-490 DVEIVKTDYG
+490 DVELVETDYG

-505 FVAQDGKDYYDSTIR
+505 FVAKDGKDYYDSAIR
-520 SSKASEDIETETKE
+520 SSKANKDIETETKA
-534 LQEGDN
+534 LQEGKD
-540 YIVGIGPRRTEY
+540 YVVGLGPRRMNY

-561 KYLVELSNSNS
+561 KYLVELSNANS
-572 SSSSYSAS
+572 SSSAR

>member
-1 MNTMANEKSKA
+1 MANEKSKA

-120 LTLSPEEQTQTTQ
+120 LSLTPEEQTQTTK
-133 DSDGNEITWA
+133 DADGNEITWA
-143 EKLHDDTIDIIQLHK
+143 EKLHEDTLEIIQLHK

-182 IEDLRDEAESAGSSS
+182 IEDLRDEAKSAGSNSS
-197 SSSDSESKVT
+197 SSNSENKVT

-232 VQVLAQKYLTERTN
+232 IQVLAQKYLTERTN
-246 EIADGYEQSVIDAA
+246 EIAKDYDQKDIDAE
-260 YKEDTATY
+260 YKKDTTAY

-275 YTFQTTEL
+275 YTFKTTEL
-283 TQEDDE
+283 TKEDNETD
-289 SDEDFTARQEKADA
+289 DALKARQAKANA
-303 EVKQN
+303 EVKKN

-321 FAAKATELNKDTEDY
+321 FTAKAKELNKDTADY
-336 NVDEETKYTML
+336 NVDKETKYSML
-347 KSSIQSSF
+347 KSTAQSTF
-355 SEDAATWLFD
+355 SEDAAKWLFD
-365 SSTKEGSKKLFSDE
+365 SSTKVGSKKLFSDE
-379 DNGKYIVVLALAKPH
+379 EKGKYIVVLALSKPH

-401 RHILFLTTD
+401 RHILFQTKD
-410 ESSGSELSEEEIAE
+410 QSSGNDLSEEEIA
-424 KKKQAEDVLK
+424 KKKTQAEDVLK
-434 EFNEGDKSEDS
+434 KFNEGDKTEDS

-450 NEYNEDSGS
+450 NEYNEDTGS
-459 SSTGGLYEH
+459 SSNGGLYEH

-481 VFDTNRKAG
+481 VFDANRKAG
-490 DVEIVKTDYG
+490 DVELVETDYG

-505 FVAQDGKDYYDSTIR
+505 FVAKDGKDYYDSAIR
-520 SSKASEDIETETKE
+520 SSKANEDIEIETKA
-534 LQEGDN
+534 LQEGKD
-540 YIVGIGPRRTEY
+540 YVVGLGPRRMNY

-561 KYLVELSNSNS
+561 KYLVELSNANS
-572 SSSSYSAS
+572 SSSAR

>member
-1 MNTMANEKSKA
+1 MANEKSKA

-35 ARNTAKKVV
+35 ARNTAKKVA

-74 IKIGGVGSDQSVT
+74 IKIGGVGSDQSVS

-120 LTLSPEEQTQTTQ
+120 LSLTPEEQTQTTK
-133 DSDGNEITWA
+133 DADGNEITWV
-143 EKLHDDTIDIIQLHK
+143 EKLHEDTLEIIQLHK

-182 IEDLRDEAESAGSSS
+182 IEDLRDEAKSAGSNSS
-197 SSSDSESKVT
+197 SSNSENKVT

-232 VQVLAQKYLTERTN
+232 IQVLAQKYLTERTN
-246 EIADGYEQSVIDAA
+246 EIAKDYDQKDIDAE
-260 YKEDTATY
+260 YKKDTTAY
-268 DFVTFRA
+268 DFATFRA
-275 YTFQTTEL
+275 YTFKTTEL
-283 TQEDDE
+283 TKEDKETD
-289 SDEDFTARQEKADA
+289 DALKARQAKANA
-303 EVKQN
+303 EVKKN

-321 FAAKATELNKDTEDY
+321 FAAKAKELNKDTADY
-336 NVDEETKYTML
+336 NVDKETKYSML
-347 KSSIQSSF
+347 KSTAQSTF
-355 SEDAATWLFD
+355 SEDAAKWLFD
-365 SSTKEGSKKLFSDE
+365 SSTKVGSKKLFSDE
-379 DNGKYIVVLALAKPH
+379 ENGKYIVVLALSKPH

-401 RHILFLTTD
+401 RHILFQTKD
-410 ESSGSELSEEEIAE
+410 QSSGNALSEEEIA
-424 KKKQAEDVLK
+424 KKKTQAEDVLK
-434 EFNEGDKSEDS
+434 KFNEGDKTEDS

-450 NEYNEDSGS
+450 NEYNEDTGS
-459 SSTGGLYEH
+459 SSNGGLYEH

-481 VFDTNRKAG
+481 VFDANRKAG
-490 DVEIVKTDYG
+490 DVELVETDFG

-505 FVAQDGKDYYDSTIR
+505 FVAKDGKDYYDSAIR
-520 SSKASEDIETETKE
+520 SSKANKDIETETKA
-534 LQEGDN
+534 LQEGKD
-540 YIVGIGPRRTEY
+540 YVVGLGPRRMNY

-561 KYLVELSNSNS
+561 KYLVELSNANS
-572 SSSSYSAS
+572 SSSAR

>member
-1 MNTMANEKSKA
+1 MANEKSKA

-74 IKIGGVGSDQSVT
+74 IKIGGVGSDQSVS

-120 LTLSPEEQTQTTQ
+120 LSLTPEEQTQTTK
-133 DSDGNEITWA
+133 DADGNEITWA
-143 EKLHDDTIDIIQLHK
+143 EKLHEDTLEIIQLHK

-182 IEDLRDEAESAGSSS
+182 IEDLRDEAKSAGSNSS
-197 SSSDSESKVT
+197 SSNSENKVT

-232 VQVLAQKYLTERTN
+232 IQVLAQKYLTERTN
-246 EIADGYEQSVIDAA
+246 EIAKDYDQKDIDAE
-260 YKEDTATY
+260 YKKDTTAY

-275 YTFQTTEL
+275 YTFKTTEL
-283 TQEDDE
+283 TKEDNETD
-289 SDEDFTARQEKADA
+289 DALKARQAKANA
-303 EVKQN
+303 EVKKN

-321 FAAKATELNKDTEDY
+321 FTAKAKELNKDTADY
-336 NVDEETKYTML
+336 NVDKETKYSML
-347 KSSIQSSF
+347 KSTAQSTF
-355 SEDAATWLFD
+355 SEDAAKWLFD
-365 SSTKEGSKKLFSDE
+365 SSTKVGSKKLFSDE
-379 DNGKYIVVLALAKPH
+379 ENGKYIVVLALSKPH

-401 RHILFLTTD
+401 RHILFQTKD
-410 ESSGSELSEEEIAE
+410 QNSGNDLSEEEIA
-424 KKKQAEDVLK
+424 KKKTQAEDVLK
-434 EFNEGDKSEDS
+434 KFNEGDKTEDS

-450 NEYNEDSGS
+450 NEYNEDTGS
-459 SSTGGLYEH
+459 SSNGGLYEH

-481 VFDTNRKAG
+481 VFDANRKAG
-490 DVEIVKTDYG
+490 DVELVETDFG

-505 FVAQDGKDYYDSTIR
+505 FVAKDGKDYYDSAIR
-520 SSKASEDIETETKE
+520 SSKANKDIETETKA
-534 LQEGDN
+534 LQEGKD
-540 YIVGIGPRRTEY
+540 YVVGLGPRRMNY

-561 KYLVELSNSNS
+561 KYLVELSNANS
-572 SSSSYSAS
+572 SSSAR

>member
-1 MNTMANEKSKA
+1 MANEKSKA

-105 AQYYQYYYQTSNGYD
+105 AQYYQYYYQTSSYD
-120 LTLSPEEQTQTTQ
+120 LSLTPEEQTQTTK
-133 DSDGNEITWA
+133 DADGNEITWV
-143 EKLHDDTIDIIQLHK
+143 EKLHEDTLEIIQLHK

-182 IEDLRDEAESAGSSS
+182 IEDLRDEAKSAGSNSS
-197 SSSDSESKVT
+197 SSNSENKVT

-232 VQVLAQKYLTERTN
+232 IQVLAQKYLTERTN
-246 EIADGYEQSVIDAA
+246 EIAKDYDQKDIDAE
-260 YKEDTATY
+260 YKKDTTAY
-268 DFVTFRA
+268 DFATFRA
-275 YTFQTTEL
+275 YTFKTTEL
-283 TQEDDE
+283 TKEDKETD
-289 SDEDFTARQEKADA
+289 DALKARQAKANA
-303 EVKQN
+303 EVKKN

-321 FAAKATELNKDTEDY
+321 FTAKAKELNKDTADY
-336 NVDEETKYTML
+336 NVDKETKYSML
-347 KSSIQSSF
+347 KSTAQSTF
-355 SEDAATWLFD
+355 SEDAAKWLFD
-365 SSTKEGSKKLFSDE
+365 SSTKVGSKKLFSDE
-379 DNGKYIVVLALAKPH
+379 ENGKYIVVLALSKPH

-401 RHILFLTTD
+401 RHILFQTKD
-410 ESSGSELSEEEIAE
+410 QNSGNDLSEEEIA
-424 KKKQAEDVLK
+424 KKKTQAEDVLK
-434 EFNEGDKSEDS
+434 KFNEGDKTEDS

-450 NEYNEDSGS
+450 NEYNEDTGS
-459 SSTGGLYEH
+459 SSNGGLYEH

-481 VFDTNRKAG
+481 VFDANRKAG
-490 DVEIVKTDYG
+490 DVELVETDYG

-505 FVAQDGKDYYDSTIR
+505 FVAKDGKDYYDSAIR
-520 SSKASEDIETETKE
+520 SSKANKDIETETKA
-534 LQEGDN
+534 LQEGKD
-540 YIVGIGPRRTEY
+540 YVVGLGPRRMNY

-561 KYLVELSNSNS
+561 KYLVELSNANS
-572 SSSSYSAS
+572 SSSAR

>member
-1 MNTMANEKSKA
+1 MANEKSKA

-120 LTLSPEEQTQTTQ
+120 LSLTPEEQTQTTK
-133 DSDGNEITWA
+133 DADGNEITWA
-143 EKLHDDTIDIIQLHK
+143 EKLHEDTLEIIQLHK

-182 IEDLRDEAESAGSSS
+182 IEDLRDEAKSAGSNSS
-197 SSSDSESKVT
+197 SSNSENKVT

-232 VQVLAQKYLTERTN
+232 IQVLAQKYLTERTN
-246 EIADGYEQSVIDAA
+246 EIAKDYDQKDIDAE
-260 YKEDTATY
+260 YKKDTTAY
-268 DFVTFRA
+268 DFATFRA
-275 YTFQTTEL
+275 YTFKTTEL
-283 TQEDDE
+283 TKEDNETD
-289 SDEDFTARQEKADA
+289 DALKARQAKANA
-303 EVKQN
+303 EVKKN

-321 FAAKATELNKDTEDY
+321 FTAKAKELNKDTADY
-336 NVDEETKYTML
+336 NVDKETKYSML
-347 KSSIQSSF
+347 KSTAQSTF
-355 SEDAATWLFD
+355 SEDAAKWLFD
-365 SSTKEGSKKLFSDE
+365 SSTKVGSKKLFSDE
-379 DNGKYIVVLALAKPH
+379 ENGKYIVVLALSKPH

-401 RHILFLTTD
+401 RHILFQTKD
-410 ESSGSELSEEEIAE
+410 QNSGNDLSEEEIA
-424 KKKQAEDVLK
+424 KKKTQAEDVLK
-434 EFNEGDKSEDS
+434 KFNEGDKTEDS

-450 NEYNEDSGS
+450 NEYNEDTGS
-459 SSTGGLYEH
+459 SSNGGLYEH

-481 VFDTNRKAG
+481 VFDANRKAG
-490 DVEIVKTDYG
+490 DVELVETDYG

-505 FVAQDGKDYYDSTIR
+505 FVAKDGKDYYDSTIR
-520 SSKASEDIETETKE
+520 SSKANEDIETETKA
-534 LQEGDN
+534 LQEGKD
-540 YIVGIGPRRTEY
+540 YVVGLGPRRMNY

-561 KYLVELSNSNS
+561 KYLVELSNANS
-572 SSSSYSAS
+572 SSSAS

>member
-1 MNTMANEKSKA
+1 MANEKSKA

-74 IKIGGVGSDQSVT
+74 IKIGGVGSDQSVS

-105 AQYYQYYYQTSNGYD
+105 AQYYQYYYQTSNYD
-120 LTLSPEEQTQTTQ
+120 LSLTPEEQTQTTK
-133 DSDGNEITWA
+133 DADGNEITWV
-143 EKLHDDTIDIIQLHK
+143 EKLHEDTLEIIQLHK

-182 IEDLRDEAESAGSSS
+182 IEDLRDEAKSAGSNSS
-197 SSSDSESKVT
+197 SSNSENKVT

-232 VQVLAQKYLTERTN
+232 IQVLAQKYLTERTN
-246 EIADGYEQSVIDAA
+246 EIAKDYDQKDIDAE
-260 YKEDTATY
+260 YKKDTTAY

-275 YTFQTTEL
+275 YTFKTTEL
-283 TQEDDE
+283 TKEDNETD
-289 SDEDFTARQEKADA
+289 DALKARQAKANA
-303 EVKQN
+303 EVKKN

-321 FAAKATELNKDTEDY
+321 FTAKAKELNKDTADY
-336 NVDEETKYTML
+336 NVDKETKYSML
-347 KSSIQSSF
+347 KSTAQSTF
-355 SEDAATWLFD
+355 SEDTAKWLFD
-365 SSTKEGSKKLFSDE
+365 SSTKVGSKKLFSDE
-379 DNGKYIVVLALAKPH
+379 ENGKYIVVLALSKPH

-401 RHILFLTTD
+401 RHILFQTKD
-410 ESSGSELSEEEIAE
+410 QNSGNDLSEEEIA
-424 KKKQAEDVLK
+424 KKKTQAEDVLK
-434 EFNEGDKSEDS
+434 KFNEGDKAEDS

-450 NEYNEDSGS
+450 NEYNEDTGS
-459 SSTGGLYEH
+459 SSNGGLYEH

-481 VFDTNRKAG
+481 VFDANRKAG
-490 DVEIVKTDYG
+490 DVELVETDYG

-505 FVAQDGKDYYDSTIR
+505 FVAKDGKDYYDSAIR
-520 SSKASEDIETETKE
+520 SSKANEDIETETKA
-534 LQEGDN
+534 LQEGKD
-540 YIVGIGPRRTEY
+540 YVVGLGPRRMNY

-561 KYLVELSNSNS
+561 KYLVELSNANS
-572 SSSSYSAS
+572 SSSAR

>member
-1 MNTMANEKSKA
+1 MANEKSKA

-35 ARNTAKKVV
+35 ARNTAKKVA

-74 IKIGGVGSDQSVT
+74 IKIGGVGSDQSVS

-120 LTLSPEEQTQTTQ
+120 LSLTPEEQTQTTK
-133 DSDGNEITWA
+133 DADGNEITWA
-143 EKLHDDTIDIIQLHK
+143 EKLHEDTLEIIQLHK

-182 IEDLRDEAESAGSSS
+182 IEDLRDEAKSAGSNSS
-197 SSSDSESKVT
+197 SSNSENKVT

-232 VQVLAQKYLTERTN
+232 IQVLAQKYLTERTN
-246 EIADGYEQSVIDAA
+246 EIAKDYDQKDIDAE
-260 YKEDTATY
+260 YKKDTTAY

-275 YTFQTTEL
+275 YTFKTTEL
-283 TQEDDE
+283 TKEDKETD
-289 SDEDFTARQEKADA
+289 DALKARQAKANA
-303 EVKQN
+303 EVKKN

-321 FAAKATELNKDTEDY
+321 FTAKAKELNKDTADY
-336 NVDEETKYTML
+336 NVDKETKYSML
-347 KSSIQSSF
+347 KSTAQSTF
-355 SEDAATWLFD
+355 SEDAAKWLFD
-365 SSTKEGSKKLFSDE
+365 SSTKVGSKKLFSDE
-379 DNGKYIVVLALAKPH
+379 ENGKYIVVLALSKPH

-401 RHILFLTTD
+401 RHILFQTKD
-410 ESSGSELSEEEIAE
+410 QSSGKDLSEEEIA
-424 KKKQAEDVLK
+424 KKKTQAEDVLK
-434 EFNEGDKSEDS
+434 KFNEGDKTEDS

-450 NEYNEDSGS
+450 NEYNEDTGS
-459 SSTGGLYEH
+459 SSNGGLYEH

-481 VFDTNRKAG
+481 VFDANRKAG
-490 DVEIVKTDYG
+490 DVELVETDYG

-505 FVAQDGKDYYDSTIR
+505 FVAKDGKDYYDSTIR
-520 SSKASEDIETETKE
+520 SSKANEDIETETKA
-534 LQEGDN
+534 LQEGKD
-540 YIVGIGPRRTEY
+540 YVVGLGPRRMNY

-561 KYLVELSNSNS
+561 KYLVELSNANS
-572 SSSSYSAS
+572 SSSAR

>member
-1 MNTMANEKSKA
+1 MANEKSKA

-120 LTLSPEEQTQTTQ
+120 LSLTPEEQTQTTK
-133 DSDGNEITWA
+133 DADGNEITWT
-143 EKLHDDTIDIIQLHK
+143 EKLHEDTLEIIQLHK

-182 IEDLRDEAESAGSSS
+182 IEDLRDEAKSAGSNSS
-197 SSSDSESKVT
+197 SSNSENKVT

-232 VQVLAQKYLTERTN
+232 IQVLAQKYLTERTN
-246 EIADGYEQSVIDAA
+246 EIAKGYDQKDIDAE
-260 YKEDTATY
+260 YKKDTTAY

-275 YTFQTTEL
+275 YTFKTTEL
-283 TQEDDE
+283 TKEDKETD
-289 SDEDFTARQEKADA
+289 DALKARQAKANA
-303 EVKQN
+303 EVKKN

-321 FAAKATELNKDTEDY
+321 FAAKAKELNKDTADY
-336 NVDEETKYTML
+336 NVDKETKYSML
-347 KSSIQSSF
+347 KSTAQSTF
-355 SEDAATWLFD
+355 SEDAAKWLFD
-365 SSTKEGSKKLFSDE
+365 SSTKVGSKKLFSDE
-379 DNGKYIVVLALAKPH
+379 ENGKYIVVLALSKPH

-401 RHILFLTTD
+401 RHILFQTKD
-410 ESSGSELSEEEIAE
+410 QSSGNALSEEEIA
-424 KKKQAEDVLK
+424 KKKTQAEDVLK
-434 EFNEGDKSEDS
+434 KFNEGDKTEDS

-450 NEYNEDSGS
+450 NEYNEDTGS
-459 SSTGGLYEH
+459 SSNGGLYEH

-481 VFDTNRKAG
+481 VFDANRKAG
-490 DVEIVKTDYG
+490 DVELVETDYG

-505 FVAQDGKDYYDSTIR
+505 FVAKDGKDYYDSTIR
-520 SSKASEDIETETKE
+520 SSKANEDIETETKA
-534 LQEGDN
+534 LQEGKD
-540 YIVGIGPRRTEY
+540 YVVGLGPRRMNY

-561 KYLVELSNSNS
+561 KYLVELSNANS
-572 SSSSYSAS
+572 SSSAS

>member
-1 MNTMANEKSKA
+1 MANEKSKA

-35 ARNTAKKVV
+35 ARNTAKKVA

-74 IKIGGVGSDQSVT
+74 IKIGGVGSDQSVS

-120 LTLSPEEQTQTTQ
+120 LSLTPEEQTQTTK
-133 DSDGNEITWA
+133 DADGNEITWV
-143 EKLHDDTIDIIQLHK
+143 EKLHEDTLEIIQLHK

-182 IEDLRDEAESAGSSS
+182 IEDLRDEAKSAGSNSS
-197 SSSDSESKVT
+197 SSNSENKVT

-232 VQVLAQKYLTERTN
+232 IQVLAQKYLTERTN
-246 EIADGYEQSVIDAA
+246 EIAKDYDQKDIDAE
-260 YKEDTATY
+260 YKKDTTAY
-268 DFVTFRA
+268 DFATFRA
-275 YTFQTTEL
+275 YTFKTTEL
-283 TQEDDE
+283 TKEDKETD
-289 SDEDFTARQEKADA
+289 DALKARQAKANA
-303 EVKQN
+303 EVKKN

-321 FAAKATELNKDTEDY
+321 FTAKAKELNKDTADY
-336 NVDEETKYTML
+336 NVDKETKYSML
-347 KSSIQSSF
+347 KSTAQSTF
-355 SEDAATWLFD
+355 SEDAAKWLFD
-365 SSTKEGSKKLFSDE
+365 SSTKVGSKKLFSDE
-379 DNGKYIVVLALAKPH
+379 ENGKYIVVLALSKPH

-401 RHILFLTTD
+401 RHILFQTKD
-410 ESSGSELSEEEIAE
+410 QNSGNDLSEEEIA
-424 KKKQAEDVLK
+424 KKKTQAEDVLK
-434 EFNEGDKSEDS
+434 KFNEGDKTEDS

-450 NEYNEDSGS
+450 NEYNEDTGS
-459 SSTGGLYEH
+459 SSNGGLYEH

-481 VFDTNRKAG
+481 VFDANRKAG
-490 DVEIVKTDYG
+490 DVELVETDYG

-505 FVAQDGKDYYDSTIR
+505 FVAKDGKDYYDSAIR
-520 SSKASEDIETETKE
+520 SSKANKDIETETKA
-534 LQEGDN
+534 LQEGKD
-540 YIVGIGPRRTEY
+540 YVVGLGPRRMNY

-561 KYLVELSNSNS
+561 KYLVELSNANS
-572 SSSSYSAS
+572 SSSTR

>member
-120 LTLSPEEQTQTTQ
+120 LSLSPEEQTQTTQ
-133 DSDGNEITWA
+133 DSDGNEVTWA
-143 EKLHDDTIDIIQLHK
+143 EKLHEDTLEIIQLHK
-158 AYYNEALKMGL
+158 AYYNEALKKGL
-169 KLTKADEAFIDKQ
+169 KLTKADEANIDKQ
-182 IEDLRDEAESAGSSS
+182 IDSLRKEAESAGSSNTS
-197 SSSDSESKVT
+197 SENKVT

-232 VQVLAQKYLTERTN
+232 IQILAQKYITQRTA
-246 EIADGYEQSVIDAA
+246 EIAKTYDQKDIDAE
-260 YKEDTATY
+260 YKKDTATY

-275 YTFQTTEL
+275 YTFNKTEL
-283 TQEDDE
+283 TKEDNETD
-289 SDEDFTARQEKADA
+289 DALKARQTKANA
-303 EVKQN
+303 EVKKN
-308 ANDFYNAVTNDAT
+308 ANDFYNAVTNEAT
-321 FAAKATELNKDTEDY
+321 FTAKAKELNKDTANY
-336 NVDEETKYTML
+336 NVDEDTKFSML
-347 KSSIQSSF
+347 KSKIQSSF
-355 SEDAATWLFD
+355 SEDAAKWLFD

-379 DNGKYIVVLALAKPH
+379 ENGKYIVVLAVKKPH
-394 QEQTVTA
+394 QEKTVTA
-401 RHILFLTTD
+401 RHILFSTIDQSTNN
-410 ESSGSELSEEEIAE
+410 ELSEEEIA
-424 KKKQAEDVLK
+424 KKKTEAEDVLK
-434 EFNEGDKSEDS
+434 KFNEGDKSEDS

-450 NEYNEDSGS
+450 NEYTEDTDTSN
-459 SSTGGLYEH
+459 GGLYEH

-481 VFDTNRKAG
+481 CFNANRKPG
-490 DVEIVKTDYG
+490 DVEIVKTQFG

-505 FVAQDGKDYYDSTIR
+505 FVANDGADYYDSTIR
-520 SSKASEDIETETKE
+520 TSKANKDVEDETKA
-534 LQEGDN
+534 LQEGKD
-540 YIVGIGPRRTEY
+540 YVVGLGPRRMNY
-552 AEKRVLKKI
+552 AEKRALKKI
-561 KYLVELSNSNS
+561 KYLVELNNSNS
-572 SSSSYSAS
+572 SSSK